1 MSEKRQQEP
10 FWLLLKVLELDEDE
24 TERNKK
30 VAGLSS
36 FEQDKYSEKR

>member
-1 MSEKRQQEP
+1 M
-10 FWLLLKVLELDEDE
+10 LLRVLELDEDE

-36 FEQDKYSEKR
+36 FEQDIIRRNDDLPRTFM